1 MRSPFP
7 RHCYGLQPPSPLSS
21 RPERSAVEGPAVRR
35 LPLGN
40 VFSTGGTWARGPPKK
55 MMGRNIKWAAQ
66 VSLLRPGYSGQDSF
80 ARRNPG
86 LKSETWA
93 THSKS
98 GGCSLFLDG
107 TKRSEENRGSFPGTH
122 TAYTGC
128 YVYGTAR
135 GQPQARIRSGH
146 CVIPVANSSSRC
158 MPQPAQK

>member
-1 MRSPFP
+1 VRSPFP

-93 THSKS
+93 THLKS
-98 GGCSLFLDG
+98 GGCSLIFDRAKWRDLRLF
-107 TKRSEENRGSFPGTH
+107 RS
-122 TAYTGC
+122 
-128 YVYGTAR
+128 
-135 GQPQARIRSGH
+135 IREQRPR
-146 CVIPVANSSSRC
+146 CRRVLLTNSRC
-158 MPQPAQK
+158 KWSRWCLALSLFQRAVRDPG